1 MSARECDSR
10 RGAGLEEE
18 SGPRATPGEAQKEKG
33 GRGRSDCPGLDPT
46 RTDLERGGV
55 GQGRTGLV
63 GTAGSARMGL
73 TQRVDGNDPI
83 PSFTTPRRHPHS
95 PAGSEPAQ
103 PPPPLPPPWFPVP
116 LLPVTELQ
124 RPDFAL
130 HPAAPLHWWRGPFP
144 PANHSPE
151 LLTPPPMPGFGHR
164 RLVRSESALAPSP
177 TSANSVGGGR
187 EDAPHLGAPH
197 SARREDAP

>member
-1 MSARECDSR
+1 MQESVTADVGQGWR
-10 RGAGLEEE
+10 RRAGQEPHQGRLKRKRVGGAGAIVRGWIL
-18 SGPRATPGEAQKEKG
+18 
-33 GRGRSDCPGLDPT
+33 RGRTWSA
-46 RTDLERGGV
+46 GGV
-55 GQGRTGLV
+55 GQGRTGFV